1 MHTDTEHPM
10 ITAGRV
16 LLVLAFF
23 AGLAYNLKMWL
34 LIGGL

>member
-1 MHTDTEHPM
+1 MHTEHPI

-16 LLVLAFF
+16 LLVLAVF
-23 AGLAYNLKMWL
+23 AGLAYNIKLWL